1 MKKII
6 PIIIFI
12 LIATL
17 IISFSILGNIP
28 RTATLKFKLLEQNN
42 NNTYKYKLNMYTSN
56 KIFRYSDLFFIFLNE
71 KNLPSYIKEISS
83 TNKGYTSLE
92 IISSEKL
99 DENKEYQAEYIV
111 SLKNEVYIISLMLS
125 YLLLLIIININVKS
139 LKKRAV
145 FLYLSLIILI
155 IINAIIKVNINYT
168 GIFLLISFYLIIIS
182 NNINLPNKLNNI
194 THQK

>member
-99 DENKEYQAEYIV
+99 DENKEYQA
-111 SLKNEVYIISLMLS
+111 
-125 YLLLLIIININVKS
+125 
-139 LKKRAV
+139 
-145 FLYLSLIILI
+145 
-155 IINAIIKVNINYT
+155 
-168 GIFLLISFYLIIIS
+168 
-182 NNINLPNKLNNI
+182 
-194 THQK
+194 

>member
-12 LIATL
+12 LIPTL

-111 SLKNEVYIISLMLS
+111 SLKDEVYIISLMLS

-155 IINAIIKVNINYT
+155 KM
-168 GIFLLISFYLIIIS
+168 L
-182 NNINLPNKLNNI
+182 
-194 THQK
+194 

>member
-83 TNKGYTSLE
+83 INKGYTSLE

-111 SLKNEVYIISLMLS
+111 SLKDEVYIISLMLS
-125 YLLLLIIININVKS
+125 YLLL
-139 LKKRAV
+139 
-145 FLYLSLIILI
+145 F
-155 IINAIIKVNINYT
+155 NY
-168 GIFLLISFYLIIIS
+168 
-182 NNINLPNKLNNI
+182 NK
-194 THQK
+194 H

>member
-12 LIATL
+12 LIPTL

-42 NNTYKYKLNMYTSN
+42 NNTYKYKLNMYTSS

-111 SLKNEVYIISLMLS
+111 SLKDEVYIISLMLS

-145 FLYLSLIILI
+145 FY
-155 IINAIIKVNINYT
+155 
-168 GIFLLISFYLIIIS
+168 IFL
-182 NNINLPNKLNNI
+182 
-194 THQK
+194 

>member
-125 YLLLLIIININVKS
+125 YLLL
-139 LKKRAV
+139 
-145 FLYLSLIILI
+145 
-155 IINAIIKVNINYT
+155 NY
-168 GIFLLISFYLIIIS
+168 
-182 NNINLPNKLNNI
+182 NK
-194 THQK
+194 H